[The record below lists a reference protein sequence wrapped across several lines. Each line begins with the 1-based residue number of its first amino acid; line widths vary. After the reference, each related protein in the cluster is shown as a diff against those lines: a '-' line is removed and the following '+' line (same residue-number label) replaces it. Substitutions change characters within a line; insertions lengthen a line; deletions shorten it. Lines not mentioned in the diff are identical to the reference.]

1 MRGVNWCRFLFRNK
15 RKAVQPKKI
24 KMEETYYVHNAGM
37 VLLWPYLGTLFERA
51 GLMRNSE
58 FSDNEARQ
66 QAVLLLEF
74 IASEDEN
81 PADDKLLFNKLLC
94 GYPLDAPITVS
105 LQMDENLEQLCSGLL
120 EAIISSWA
128 ILGNTTIN
136 GLRESFL
143 LREGKLNV
151 NEENTELMVDPRAY
165 DMLLDQL
172 PWSLSPVKLSW
183 MQQNLIVYW
192 RR

>member
-1 MRGVNWCRFLFRNK
+1 MRGVNWCRFLFRKK
-15 RKAVQPKKI
+15 RKVVRTKKL